1 MDALLTEQTQKVVL
15 EREVE
20 AGLARVSLTPSAAAQ
35 LVIDAP
41 SLMTLGAD
49 DAQSSKHADGIALA
63 VGDVP
68 CLSVGRVELPFC
80 SRLLIFHTEL
90 LKGGLTKHL
99 IVASEQDVG
108 SAASHVGGD
117 GDRAKP
123 ARLGYDRS
131 LALVLFR
138 VEHLVPD
145 ATFGKLL
152 RQPLGSLHRRRAH
165 EHGLPLG
172 VTALYLVGNGG
183 ELDLGSAENQVA
195 FVFADHGLV
204 RGNRD
209 DGHVVDAAKLAV
221 GGKCRA
227 RHAGKLL
234 VQAEVVL

>member
-35 LVIDAP
+35 LVVNAP
-41 SLMTLGAD
+41 RLVTLGAD
-49 DAQSSKHADGIALA
+49 DAQPSEHADRIALA

-68 CLSVGRVELPFC
+68 CLGVGRVKLPLGG
-80 SRLLIFHTEL
+80 RPLIFHAEL
-90 LKGGLTKHL
+90 LKGSLPEHL

-108 SAASHVGGD
+108 SAASHVRGD

-123 ARLGYDRS
+123 ARLGNDRS

-138 VEHLVPD
+138 IEHLVRD
-145 ATFGKLL
+145 ATFGKHP

-183 ELDLGSAENQVA
+183 ELGIGSAENQVA